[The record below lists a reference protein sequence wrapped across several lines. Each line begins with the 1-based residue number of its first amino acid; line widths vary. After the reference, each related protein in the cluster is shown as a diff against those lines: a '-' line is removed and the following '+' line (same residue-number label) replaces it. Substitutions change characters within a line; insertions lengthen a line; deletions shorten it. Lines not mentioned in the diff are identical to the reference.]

1 MIELIL
7 AALAIP
13 FVCGLA
19 VLAVRRPAAAA
30 WFNLC
35 GSLLTSATLV
45 WIVRRFVA
53 QGPFHQ
59 GGFMLDALNVLFLL
73 IVAVLSLTAAL
84 YSIPY
89 MAHELRDGH
98 LTEKMI
104 PRYFF
109 LFQFFVLTM
118 ILTLMMENLGL

>member
-35 GSLLTSATLV
+35 GSLLTSATLF

-53 QGPFHQ
+53 Q
-59 GGFMLDALNVLFLL
+59 
-73 IVAVLSLTAAL
+73 
-84 YSIPY
+84 
-89 MAHELRDGH
+89 
-98 LTEKMI
+98 
-104 PRYFF
+104 
-109 LFQFFVLTM
+109 
-118 ILTLMMENLGL
+118 